1 MQEQV
6 RDERATQEQDKKL
19 EEMTL
24 EESFARLDKMLE
36 KMEDR
41 ELPLEESFRLYQ
53 QGMQLLARCNEK
65 IDVVEKKIRIMNGD
79 GGFDEF

>member
-6 RDERATQEQDKKL
+6 RDERATQEQEKKL

-24 EESFARLDKMLE
+24 EESFARLDEMLE